1 MELILKFKDSHEC
14 LDFIKKFNYLY
25 TNKEI
30 FQNKSLFNKVNIP
43 KHLIYN
49 YDDDIWTGDI
59 IKMANQAKKNDYSF
73 FMFNNIIYFIDDECI
88 SYKIGFRD

>member
-14 LDFIKKFNYLY
+14 LDFIKKFN

-73 FMFNNIIYFIDDECI
+73 FMFNNIIYFVDDECI
-88 SYKIGFRD
+88 SYKIGLRD